1 MQVQDSKPTIGITLG
16 NYNGIGPTV
25 IIKALANDSILKY
38 FTPVIYGAPHA
49 ISYYRDALN
58 TTFHYF
64 QAASIQATRPHKV
77 NIIQCSPEEPSI
89 VPGKITEVA
98 AKHALQALQKATEDL
113 KSKQLDAIVTAPI
126 HQQSMKVQRF
136 KFTSHTKFFQKNWG
150 AKDCLKLMVAE
161 ELRIGIVTS
170 HVPLQK
176 VAQRVTKERLESTIH
191 LLHTSLQNDF
201 GISKPQIAVLG
212 LNPHAGE
219 EGLVGKEEQNIISP
233 VINAWKEKGKL
244 IFGPYAADSFFGKML
259 YRKFDGVLAMYHDQ
273 GLISFKTLAF
283 ERGVNFTAGLPIIH
297 TSPDHGAAFEL
308 AAKNQADECSMRA
321 ALFLALEVIKQR
333 VLGS

>member
-136 KFTSHTKFFQKNWG
+136 KFTSHTKFFKKTG
-150 AKDCLKLMVAE
+150 GLK
-161 ELRIGIVTS
+161 
-170 HVPLQK
+170 
-176 VAQRVTKERLESTIH
+176 
-191 LLHTSLQNDF
+191 
-201 GISKPQIAVLG
+201 
-212 LNPHAGE
+212 
-219 EGLVGKEEQNIISP
+219 
-233 VINAWKEKGKL
+233 
-244 IFGPYAADSFFGKML
+244 
-259 YRKFDGVLAMYHDQ
+259 
-273 GLISFKTLAF
+273 
-283 ERGVNFTAGLPIIH
+283 TA
-297 TSPDHGAAFEL
+297 
-308 AAKNQADECSMRA
+308 
-321 ALFLALEVIKQR
+321 
-333 VLGS
+333 